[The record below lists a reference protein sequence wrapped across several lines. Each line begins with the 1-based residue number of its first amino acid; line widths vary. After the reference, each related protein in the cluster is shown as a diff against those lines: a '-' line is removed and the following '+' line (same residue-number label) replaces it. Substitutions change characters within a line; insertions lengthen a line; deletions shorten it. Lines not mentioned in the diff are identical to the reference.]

1 MVEEDWGGSQGEGR
15 KRRDK
20 DDGVDKHHEKNL
32 EKVK

>member
-20 DDGVDKHHEKNL
+20 DDDKHHEKNL